1 MWFAA
6 FDSHAII
13 ILKLFLKI
21 SVVLT
26 SFHGQRRTVLLA
38 NTQLTMIFFGNDHHR
53 TYIAQY
59 SHSEKF
65 TNCLSFL
72 SRQGRF
78 FFPFFHCLT
87 TIEISGSFFCF
98 ILQNKTENQLEFIHK
113 LRRQKKRNGKGGDQK
128 TRRFSS
134 NCFKI
139 IENHESEIIHNL
151 KRQKL
156 LRNQLSCDIL
166 HQKYC
171 LKSVQQPM

>member
-6 FDSHAII
+6 FDSHIII

-72 SRQGRF
+72 SQQGRF
-78 FFPFFHCLT
+78 F
-87 TIEISGSFFCF
+87 ISFFSLLNNHRNQWQFLFASYCKTKRKTNQSSF
-98 ILQNKTENQLEFIHK
+98 INCVGRKKETEREEIKKPTDFLQIASILW
-113 LRRQKKRNGKGGDQK
+113 
-128 TRRFSS
+128 
-134 NCFKI
+134 I
-139 IENHESEIIHNL
+139 IMNL
-151 KRQKL
+151 K
-156 LRNQLSCDIL
+156 SFTI
-166 HQKYC
+166 
-171 LKSVQQPM
+171 

>member
-1 MWFAA
+1 MRFVACN
-6 FDSHAII
+6 SHVMII
-13 ILKLFLKI
+13 FNLFLKI

-72 SRQGRF
+72 SQQEDF

-87 TIEISGSFFCF
+87 TIEISGSFC
-98 ILQNKTENQLEFIHK
+98 LLHTSCSGWMLPKKKGSMENSSNSKNLASNKQLLLVAFQ
-113 LRRQKKRNGKGGDQK
+113 LSVQKRLNKIFFEV
-128 TRRFSS
+128 FSS
-134 NCFKI
+134 
-139 IENHESEIIHNL
+139 
-151 KRQKL
+151 
-156 LRNQLSCDIL
+156 
-166 HQKYC
+166 
-171 LKSVQQPM
+171 

>member
-1 MWFAA
+1 MYKILTRFAA
-6 FDSHAII
+6 CNSHVII

-87 TIEISGSFFCF
+87 TIEISGSFFASYCKTKRKTNQSSF
-98 ILQNKTENQLEFIHK
+98 INCVGRKKETEREEIKKPTDFLQIASK
-113 LRRQKKRNGKGGDQK
+113 LW
-128 TRRFSS
+128 
-134 NCFKI
+134 I
-139 IENHESEIIHNL
+139 IMNM
-151 KRQKL
+151 
-156 LRNQLSCDIL
+156 
-166 HQKYC
+166 
-171 LKSVQQPM
+171 KSFTI

>member
-1 MWFAA
+1 MYEILTQFAA
-6 FDSHAII
+6 CDSHVII
-13 ILKLFLKI
+13 IFNLFLKI

-59 SHSEKF
+59 SHSEKS

-87 TIEISGSFFCF
+87 TIEISGSLFVFFASYCKTKRKTNQSSF
-98 ILQNKTENQLEFIHK
+98 INCVGRKKETEREEIKKPADFLQIALI
-113 LRRQKKRNGKGGDQK
+113 LW
-128 TRRFSS
+128 
-134 NCFKI
+134 I
-139 IENHESEIIHNL
+139 IMNL
-151 KRQKL
+151 K
-156 LRNQLSCDIL
+156 SFTI
-166 HQKYC
+166 
-171 LKSVQQPM
+171 